1 MKGKI
6 FSSKITERV
15 RPWNNK
21 YAVLED
27 DSTKRNKIVF
37 QVNQEELNKTNQA
50 LNVSTKKICS
60 YFLVW

>member
-1 MKGKI
+1 M
-6 FSSKITERV
+6 
-15 RPWNNK
+15 
-21 YAVLED
+21 LED

-37 QVNQEELNKTNQA
+37 QLNQEELNKTNQA